1 MTSDDAHTPDGEES
15 DLRAATRAF
24 QRARSSQGVVRGS
37 ILRKLTGT
45 NIEGALE
52 AIRCTSREIWRST
65 LMSTALA
72 EFLSH
77 QGWEDDA
84 ARAGLFEQWPEIV
97 GEDVAEHVHVESWND
112 GQLVLRADSTAW
124 ATQVRLLTASL
135 LERVRAALGPDVVE
149 SVQVKGPRRP
159 RGARAPGWSKVVA
172 PATPTG
178 KPGPSGRHPEWHDAG
193 LQHSPTV

>member
-1 MTSDDAHTPDGEES
+1 MTSDNAHTPDGEES

-24 QRARSSQGVVRGS
+24 PAGPVEWGVVRGN

-52 AIRCTSREIWRST
+52 AIRCTCRKSGDPT

-84 ARAGLFEQWPEIV
+84 RAL
-97 GEDVAEHVHVESWND
+97 AYLNS
-112 GQLVLRADSTAW
+112 GQRSS
-124 ATQVRLLTASL
+124 VRT
-135 LERVRAALGPDVVE
+135 
-149 SVQVKGPRRP
+149 
-159 RGARAPGWSKVVA
+159 
-172 PATPTG
+172 
-178 KPGPSGRHPEWHDAG
+178 
-193 LQHSPTV
+193 